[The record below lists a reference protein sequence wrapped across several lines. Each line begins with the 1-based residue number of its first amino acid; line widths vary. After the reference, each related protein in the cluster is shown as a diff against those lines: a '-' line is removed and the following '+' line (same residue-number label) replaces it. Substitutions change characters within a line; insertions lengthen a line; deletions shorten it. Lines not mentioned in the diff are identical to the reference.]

1 MESSIP
7 LLHRVRLLAVY
18 SRLVLVYNVAIAALG
33 TSTLLALRAA
43 GIVGEAEASPAATL
57 RFAVVMAGMIVAT
70 AGHWGGVLVA
80 HSVHRSEYALYRAG
94 GWGRVELWLA
104 SWAVSFVVGAAI
116 LVAGAI

>member
-1 MESSIP
+1 M
-7 LLHRVRLLAVY
+7 
-18 SRLVLVYNVAIAALG
+18 
-33 TSTLLALRAA
+33 
-43 GIVGEAEASPAATL
+43 
-57 RFAVVMAGMIVAT
+57 
-70 AGHWGGVLVA
+70 LVA